1 MPTPSLKFLRTFHL
15 AGTLLSFKA
24 AADQLCLTA
33 SAVSH
38 QIKTLED
45 QLGVMLFD
53 RGANSLSLTEA
64 GAQYLHDLEA
74 TFLHIE
80 SATEQLRRRFS
91 RNIVR
96 LQVPPFFSSELLVP
110 RLRHFSARHPGIDLQ
125 ISAKHAPQEGHTDNA
140 DVSIVVTEQQP
151 VDTLHAVQLFPQTFV
166 PAAAPT
172 LLKQRKL
179 HHAKDVLQHTL
190 IAYGNRTH
198 LWDQWASA
206 QGLAALAPKQI
217 IHFDSMTA
225 AVDAAENGVGI
236 VLVSAHLAVQRFNT
250 GALLKVLDAELSTG
264 ESYFLLAR
272 PHDYAHSAVRTL
284 MQWLMQEFGDSQ
296 PNTSLG

>member
-15 AGTLLSFKA
+15 AAKLLSFKA

-64 GAQYLHDLEA
+64 GMQYLHELDA

-91 RNIVR
+91 RNTVR

-110 RLRHFSARHPGIDLQ
+110 RLRRFSAQHPGIDLQ
-125 ISAKHAPQEGHTDNA
+125 ICAKYAPQEGHAEDV
-140 DVSIVVTEQQP
+140 DVSVVVEKQP
-151 VDTLHAVQLFPQTFV
+151 DLALHSVQLFPQTFV

-179 HHAKDVLQHTL
+179 QHAKDLLQHTL
-190 IAYGNRTH
+190 IAYGNRVH
-198 LWDQWASA
+198 LWDQWAA
-206 QGLAALAPKQI
+206 TQGLPALAPKQI

-236 VLVSAHLAVQRFNT
+236 VLVSLHLAMRRFNA
-250 GALLKVLDAELSTG
+250 GALSKALDAELSTG

-296 PNTSLG
+296 PKASLG